1 MISKRCLT
9 NLTNYLF
16 LVPLFIKFKFEEIF
30 AKHEIKIWVEFSQFR
45 ENQNLGNIFAKKKK
59 KKLLKYD
66 NKLYIFGTIV
76 HQIKIREN
84 FFAKHEI
91 KIWAKFSHFPE
102 IRIQNEMIF

>member
-1 MISKRCLT
+1 MD
-9 NLTNYLF
+9 
-16 LVPLFIKFKFEEIF
+16 
-30 AKHEIKIWVEFSQFR
+30 FSQFR
-45 ENQNLGNIFAKKKK
+45 EKQNLGNIFAKKKK

-76 HQIKIREN
+76 HQIKIREI

-102 IRIQNEMIF
+102 IRNKKDMIF